1 MYARVA
7 TFEGGEP
14 DAIREAADYIEK
26 SDGPPE
32 GVPSSGITVMSQG
45 DRTMVIGFFATEA
58 DLEEGDR
65 TLNAMDPSG
74 GPGNMGRRASVE
86 RYEVLVQREAG
97 D

>member
-7 TFEGGEP
+7 TFEGGDP
-14 DAIREAADYIEK
+14 DAIREAAGYIEK

-32 GVPSSGITVMSQG
+32 GIPSTGIEVLSQG
-45 DRTMVIGFFATEA
+45 DRTIVIGYFATEA

-65 TLNAMDPSG
+65 TLNAMDPSD
-74 GPGNMGRRASVE
+74 GPGSMGSRASVE
-86 RYEVLVQREAG
+86 RYEVLVRREAG